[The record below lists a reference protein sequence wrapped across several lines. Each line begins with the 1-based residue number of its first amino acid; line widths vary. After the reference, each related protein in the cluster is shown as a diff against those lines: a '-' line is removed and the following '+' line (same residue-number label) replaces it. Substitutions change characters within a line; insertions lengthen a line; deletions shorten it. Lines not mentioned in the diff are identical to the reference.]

1 MNIKKAMLVASGL
14 IICSF
19 SGVPVMATTTTTTTT
34 TTGAS
39 ITCPSTAV
47 RKTANNY
54 AECFVEEDTNGNDLM
69 SVLRTVINVIVGV
82 IGFVSVFMIILG
94 GITFTTSQ
102 GDTAKVARG
111 RNTILYGVIGLV
123 IALLAFAIV
132 NFVLNSIFSPKV

>member
-19 SGVPVMATTTTTTTT
+19 SGVPVMATTT
-34 TTGAS
+34 GAS
-39 ITCPSTAV
+39 IACPSTAV
-47 RKTANNY
+47 RQTANNY
-54 AECFVEEDTNGNDLM
+54 AECFVEEDANGNDLM